1 MNRNHSQEAPEGF
14 KCSSHRT
21 ADRAGSDESTQPTE
35 SRRLT
40 EEFHALHERPGALV
54 LVNAWDAGSARVIE
68 QAGAA
73 AVGTSSAGMAW
84 SLGYADGERVPPGEF
99 IAACARIRRAV
110 ALPISIDIERGFG
123 RSAQEVAAFAGRL
136 LDLGVAGVNIEDG
149 LVPGS
154 VQVAPPDSL
163 CERIAAIRNLAAQ
176 MNARIFINA
185 RTDTYLATTPDRVAR
200 YEDTVSRARLY
211 GEAGANGIFVPG
223 MDLQDVPSFARAIS
237 LPLNLYA
244 GGGWAPPVIGL
255 RRAGVRRISMGC
267 GPMQS
272 TLALLRRIAH
282 EAFKDGTYNAM
293 SERMLGSDEV
303 NELFRMP
310 LHNQH

>member
-1 MNRNHSQEAPEGF
+1 
-14 KCSSHRT
+14 
-21 ADRAGSDESTQPTE
+21 
-35 SRRLT
+35 
-40 EEFHALHERPGALV
+40 V